1 MWAPVWSDKVWS
13 DKCEHPF
20 GRKLK
25 MVLIIIN
32 EDETP
37 NLKHFFK
44 NLRTSPELTVT
55 RKDGLKRRDKQRK
68 RRRAR
73 IG

>member
-1 MWAPVWSDKVWS
+1 
-13 DKCEHPF
+13 
-20 GRKLK
+20 

-55 RKDGLKRRDKQRK
+55 RKDGLKRRDEQRK